1 MSAEQ
6 RHYFRYYRNY
16 YSSLDALHRR
26 CLAYRRFM
34 RHLAADERTDY
45 ARDLRSLSQLIRG
58 SAAST
63 QQYRR
68 LLESDA
74 ANDDD
79 FDSPTTLGRRRHRG
93 RLLYAAFRDQS
104 QRFCR
109 DPGCQSRSCRVVRR
123 CEHRDCT
130 SCRFAPPDLLAGD
143 LVTSSSGDLATSTS
157 GEDAKP
163 DVDTRRAFTDSVDGK
178 EKREYD
184 VEMEVKAEVKVEVN
198 EDKVDVKNEA
208 NCTFEGYDSSSGLD
222 LEETPVDALV
232 DVAGSEDTTS
242 TAPSS
247 EEAARRRYLPAAHS
261 SDLDTEMTSS
271 CEDTGRVHRSRL
283 PRGAT
288 VRVRGH
294 SATCTTSSDA
304 YSYEDGRRRRQEEAF
319 YADEA
324 ASSSPP
330 SCGQPRREAGPRRE
344 PRREPRGRHRLASTR
359 PPPLYVEIPR
369 DAYRRLSDTDT
380 DDTFY
385 TDETVYTDASPA
397 ADCSFSRK
405 RRNRKFLSPSRL
417 RSSGSGSS
425 ASSDSS
431 LSSWSQLSNAS
442 WNRTAGGKGLPE
454 EHLSDESRSTGS
466 SSESDQQPADF
477 AKCESER
484 NRGVERW
491 LNGVTSDR
499 GNLFQSR
506 LIEERVAMIERCEGA
521 HGIRRPTRNSKPKAN
536 DSAAITN
543 PAEKNPAD
551 KNPVDKNP
559 AEENPADEVVS
570 GSIGVTSEEGVP
582 ADETGVR
589 LNGFD
594 SGDDAGD
601 GMSTASDVAMDV
613 AIDTVDEGRL
623 LDTDA
628 TSGQVERRTAMEAS
642 SDVADEEAE
651 AVSGSVDITNLPTKC
666 EDRKAED
673 RKAEDR
679 KAEDR
684 KAEDRKAEDRK
695 AEDRKTED
703 RKAEDRKTEDRKAE
717 DWKTEDRKAEDRKA
731 EAINCDSVGNYGDT
745 PLGRET
751 RDCGEGE
758 REEVVDVVDCV
769 QLSDVALAQLKAR
782 ILDQLNDDLAEDE
795 EEEAMD
801 LGSEEAKKEATENVI
816 EDEVNKKKVHCD
828 ERKEEVQEMGK
839 EMVLP
844 TDMEI
849 DDSDDNLAS
858 TLPTSSPT
866 PLTPLAYTSYTP
878 ATAAP
883 TPSSTYP
890 IEQPF
895 GEDGDIRLGENF
907 FFKGNES
914 GSQVPIIAVET
925 TEIEGIGFNNMQV
938 DDGVIMNTTEVDDIV
953 VESTEVDHIVV
964 ESTGV
969 DDIVVE
975 STEVDDIVV
984 ESTEVD
990 GIVDGTTELESEQ
1003 DAKQLIRKDFQ
1014 RMADYLADDV
1024 NAALTTPLFPSP
1036 LVSPTEGNKE
1046 EGEEEEEESED
1057 EEEDDWSDFAPAPI
1071 PARYHGRVTRGRENS
1086 PTLPYDLRRLRRYRH
1101 QAALQEY
1108 RSDGDGI
1115 SGCLS
1120 AASSDT
1126 RCHSDAVVMATR
1138 RHRVDSA
1145 ATSRF
1150 AYLMNRRAVVPASR
1164 NRRGVVPIG
1173 PRRLRLMVALREL
1186 FRTPTHLQLVSGVL
1200 VEVGLVRGISGV
1212 RSGACGRC

>member
-163 DVDTRRAFTDSVDGK
+163 DVDTRRVLTDSVDRK
-178 EKREYD
+178 EKRE
-184 VEMEVKAEVKVEVN
+184 MEVKVEVKVEVN
-198 EDKVDVKNEA
+198 EDKVDVNNEA

-294 SATCTTSSDA
+294 SATCSTSSDA

-454 EHLSDESRSTGS
+454 EHLSDESCSTRS
-466 SSESDQQPADF
+466 SSESDQQPADI

-543 PAEKNPAD
+543 PAEKNPFEKNPADKNPAD
-551 KNPVDKNP
+551 KNPVEK
-559 AEENPADEVVS
+559 NPADEVVS
-570 GSIGVTSEEGVP
+570 GGIGVTRDEGVP

-601 GMSTASDVAMDV
+601 AMSTASDVAMDA
-613 AIDTVDEGRL
+613 AIDTVDEGRS

-628 TSGQVERRTAMEAS
+628 TSGLVERRTAMEAS
-642 SDVADEEAE
+642 SDVADEEADAE
-651 AVSGSVDITNLPTKC
+651 AVSGSADITNLPTKC

-673 RKAEDR
+673 RKE
-679 KAEDR
+679 
-684 KAEDRKAEDRK
+684 
-695 AEDRKTED
+695 EDRKTED

-717 DWKTEDRKAEDRKA
+717 E
-731 EAINCDSVGNYGDT
+731 INCDSVGNYGDT

-801 LGSEEAKKEATENVI
+801 LGSEEEEKKEATEKEGDENVI

-839 EMVLP
+839 DMVLP

-866 PLTPLAYTSYTP
+866 PLTPLANTSYTP

-883 TPSSTYP
+883 TPSSTYH
-890 IEQPF
+890 IEEPF
-895 GEDGDIRLGENF
+895 GEDDDISLGENF
-907 FFKGNES
+907 FFKS
-914 GSQVPIIAVET
+914 KSLVGSQVPIIAVET
-925 TEIEGIGFNNMQV
+925 TEIEGIGFNNIQV
-938 DDGVIMNTTEVDDIV
+938 DDGVIMNTTEVDDIVVESTGVDDIV

-1071 PARYHGRVTRGRENS
+1071 PTRYHGRVTRGRENS

-1200 VEVGLVRGISGV
+1200 VEVGLVGVVSGGA
-1212 RSGACGRC
+1212 SGRR